1 MTTYEMFNRLVQD
14 ARNISEVISELI
26 NQGFSNSDV
35 LLLKEYLDKTHI
47 EGNELILP
55 LPFTN
60 VSTTDSWKKV
70 VIYVFEYVCNIS
82 FIAFQVYSE
91 RSNRLTAEI
100 FSKAS
105 RMLKAFKEFSL
116 EGDE

>member
-14 ARNISEVISELI
+14 AQDISEIISELI

-35 LLLKEYLDKTHI
+35 LLLKEYLDKTHL
-47 EGNELILP
+47 EGNVLVLP
-55 LPFTN
+55 LPFTKI
-60 VSTTDSWKKV
+60 STTDSREKV
-70 VIYVFEYVCNIS
+70 IIYGFEYVCNIR
-82 FIAFQVYSE
+82 FIAFQVYSA
-91 RSNRLTAEI
+91 RSNRLTADI

-105 RMLKAFKEFSL
+105 KLCEAFKKFSL